1 MEPFI
6 VPKRK
11 RFDSMSMVS
20 SKLKIDRV
28 EILVYWMKRVF
39 VAGMV
44 SDSGKDYLMNSS
56 FSTPF

>member
-11 RFDSMSMVS
+11 RCDSMSMVS
-20 SKLKIDRV
+20 SMLKIDRV